1 MTQRPN
7 ILFMI
12 ADDHR
17 HSAIGA
23 FGNPTVQTPV
33 LDQLAADGVSF
44 SHTHILGGWNGAVCV
59 TSRAALMTGV
69 NPLAATAAKDG
80 PLAQTIPSHLA
91 LMPET
96 FRQNGYRT
104 FFSGKWHNDKAAF
117 ARCWA
122 QGDTLFFG
130 GMSDHDK
137 VPLRPFDPSGIYPED
152 AVHIGKGFSTEMF
165 SDSAIRFLHHYDD
178 DAPFFAYVA
187 FTSPHD
193 PRTPP
198 PPYDHMYRA
207 NAIPLPPN
215 FLPEHP
221 FDNGELHVRDEMLAG
236 FPRQPA
242 EVQQHLADYYGM
254 ISHMDFQI
262 GRILTALAESGHA
275 DNTIVVYVADHGIA
289 IGQHGL
295 FGKQNVYDHSIRVPL
310 ILRGPG
316 LPTGQRMDALNYS
329 FDLFPTLCEL
339 TDIARPDTVESQSL
353 LPLIHGE
360 PGRPSLFA
368 CYRDMQ
374 CTVTTGDWKLIRNA
388 RVPNRQGELVGTD
401 RWQLFNLQDD
411 PWETND
417 LIDNPAH
424 QTQKANLET
433 QLASWREQLR
443 H

>member
-1 MTQRPN
+1 MAQRPN

-23 FGNPTVQTPV
+23 FGNPTVRTPV
-33 LDQLAADGVSF
+33 LDRLAAEGVSF
-44 SHTHILGGWNGAVCV
+44 SRTHILGGWNGAVCV

-69 NPLAATAAKDG
+69 NPLASTASKDG
-80 PLAQTIPSHLA
+80 PLAQTIPPHLA

-104 FFSGKWHNDKAAF
+104 FFSGKWHNDKATF
-117 ARCWA
+117 ARGWA
-122 QGDTLFFG
+122 QADTIFFG

-137 VPLRPFDPSGIYPED
+137 VPLRPFDPSGAYPEE
-152 AVHIGKGFSTEMF
+152 AVRTGEGFSTELF
-165 SDSAIRFLHHYDD
+165 SDSVIRFLQEYRD
-178 DAPFFAYVA
+178 DAPFFAYLA

-198 PPYDHMYRA
+198 PPYDKMYDPA
-207 NAIPLPPN
+207 AIPLPPN

-221 FDNGELHVRDEMLAG
+221 FDNGELRVRDELLAG

-254 ISHMDFQI
+254 ISHMDFHI
-262 GRILTALAESGHA
+262 GRILDALAESGHA

-316 LPTGQRMDALNYS
+316 LPAGQRVDALNYS

-339 TDIARPDTVESQSL
+339 TGVAQPATVESQSL
-353 LPLIHGE
+353 LPLIDGAA
-360 PGRPSLFA
+360 GRPSLFA

-374 CTVTTGDWKLIRNA
+374 CMVTTDAWKLIRNT
-388 RVPNRQGELVGTD
+388 RVPNRRGEIVGTD

-417 LIDNPAH
+417 LVD
-424 QTQKANLET
+424 KLEFRNEQQALEI
-433 QLASWREQLR
+433 QLANWRKR
-443 H
+443 VGH